1 MNTTTPLER
10 AIEAA
15 AAVEDGSGIARIAAA
30 CSVSKQFIHKLRRL
44 WKETGA
50 PPRALRDH
58 APAIERAC
66 GGAVTADELVADVV
80 WHRDARGAIVGYC
93 VAVAPLAEFAEALAA
108 NDDIAPAEENGNDV
122 ASASGNVEGPQ
133 GAEVK
138 IHSTSME
145 CGPAA
150 RYVRG
155 DAS

>member
-93 VAVAPLAEFAEALAA
+93 VAVEPLAEFGDAPAA
-108 NDDIAPAEENGNDV
+108 NDDIGPEAADAATA
-122 ASASGNVEGPQ
+122 ASA
-133 GAEVK
+133 
-138 IHSTSME
+138 H
-145 CGPAA
+145 
-150 RYVRG
+150 G
-155 DAS
+155 DS